1 MCVDGLISFPLLS
14 HLLVECEC
22 QNVLSPSG
30 KDLLIWIQGSIA
42 SLGSSHGQPSPDLAH
57 IVQTY
62 ESAGMP
68 CAFRCR
74 LDNPGEQ
81 RCSGRILMDFG
92 AENGTPKWSVADW
105 IICPETSIHFRQ
117 GSQLR
122 NTPVVDRAF
131 ACPVHSN
138 LQHNLRPSDSSLF
151 GSFVLLSCRR
161 FVGFLVEQLQKQ
173 IRKSLWK
180 C

>member
-1 MCVDGLISFPLLS
+1 MCWLGMCVDGLISFPLLS

-92 AENGTPKWSVADW
+92 AETGHPSGRWRIGLFA
-105 IICPETSIHFRQ
+105 
-117 GSQLR
+117 LR
-122 NTPVVDRAF
+122 RAF
-131 ACPVHSN
+131 IFAKARSFATRRSWIGLSHVQCTATCSTICGHQTV
-138 LQHNLRPSDSSLF
+138 LCLGLLF
-151 GSFVLLSCRR
+151 CSRAEDL
-161 FVGFLVEQLQKQ
+161 
-173 IRKSLWK
+173 
-180 C
+180 